1 MSSQKDL
8 YQILGVD
15 KTASASDIKKAYYQ
29 LAKQYHPDFNPNDK
43 VAETKFKEITA
54 AFNVLSDESKKKLY
68 DEFGAEGLREGFN
81 PDAAR
86 AFKNGGGGF
95 GGGGFGGGGFGGGG
109 FNMEDIFNMFGGG
122 GRGGR
127 GGFSGGGGGFGGGGG
142 GFGGGGGG
150 FQEDIEDT
158 EANITIDLKQAIE
171 GGKVPFNQFNVVEI
185 NIPAGI
191 KPGQKLRFKGKGR
204 QGGNLY
210 VIVDIQPP
218 KGFKIEGDDLLYE
231 PLIKI
236 SEATLGAK
244 IEIPHPEG
252 GEPLELQVPKFF
264 PIGKKMK
271 ISGKGLPTKAGR
283 GNLYVKPMIKGFKSN
298 EDAQFEEMIRALD
311 AYHV

>member
-1 MSSQKDL
+1 MSSQRDL

-29 LAKQYHPDFNPNDK
+29 LAKQYHPDFNPGDK
-43 VAETKFKEITA
+43 GAETKFKEITA
-54 AFNVLSDESKKKLY
+54 AFNVLSDEQKRKLY

-81 PDAAR
+81 AETAR
-86 AFKNGGGGF
+86 AFKNGGF

-109 FNMEDIFNMFGGG
+109 GGFNMEDIFNMFGG
-122 GRGGR
+122 RGGR
-127 GGFSGGGGGFGGGGG
+127 GGGFGGGGG
-142 GFGGGGGG
+142 GFGGGG
-150 FQEDIEDT
+150 FQEEIEDT
-158 EANITIDLKQAIE
+158 EVHFKIELKQAID
-171 GGKVPFNQFNVVEI
+171 GGKIPFNQFNLSEI
-185 NIPAGI
+185 NVPAGI
-191 KPGQKLRFKGKGR
+191 KPGQKLRFKGKGH
-204 QGGNLY
+204 QGGNLL
-210 VIVDIQPP
+210 VIIEIQPP
-218 KGFKIEGDDLLYE
+218 KGFKVEGDDLLYE

-252 GEPLELQVPKFF
+252 GEALELQIPKFF

-271 ISGKGLPTKAGR
+271 ISGKGLPTKTGR
-283 GNLYVKPMIKGFKSN
+283 GNLFVKPMIKGFKSN